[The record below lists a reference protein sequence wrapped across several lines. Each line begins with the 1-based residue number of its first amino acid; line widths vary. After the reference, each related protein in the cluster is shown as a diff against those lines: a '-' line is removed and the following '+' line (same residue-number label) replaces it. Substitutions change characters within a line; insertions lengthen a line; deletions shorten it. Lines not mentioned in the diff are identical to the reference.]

1 MNFIVGFTL
10 MINGGKEVDSFWFF
24 VNMATDPD
32 FFTLGFFSDQFP
44 HLHYVIFVLKK
55 CFEQY

>member
-1 MNFIVGFTL
+1 